1 LESIVVI
8 ARLALCIVL
17 ILLLNGGSASGQ
29 MLQGGVQHDVA
40 MPPTPPNFREGGTFD
55 ANLKVDNILWYR
67 IPNWLGGAFKTSTAT
82 VRNMSGAPMGSG
94 VQMAHSKQVYGRQ
107 VDANGNLWEAELLP
121 YVQKWGF
128 FIGKDRQVV
137 VQKTPV
143 AMDEDH
149 IVLKMHTYDL
159 LLGPVGGFII
169 RSDQMDAIK
178 TITRSK
184 KGMHVHSDV
193 MTYTSTG
200 KPKMRYTHDYDGKRV
215 SEFEAVANERGI
227 DLKQSLSDFL
237 ERNGHPELVPR

>member
-1 LESIVVI
+1 MVI
-8 ARLALCIVL
+8 EKLM
-17 ILLLNGGSASGQ
+17 ILLITFFFLASDVALAQ
-29 MLQGGVQHDVA
+29 MLQGGVQHDEA
-40 MPPTPPNFREGGTFD
+40 MPPAPSNFREGGTFD

-67 IPNWLGGAFKTSTAT
+67 IPNWLGGTFKTSTAT
-82 VRNMSGAPMGSG
+82 VRNMSGAPIGSG
-94 VQMAHSKQVYGRQ
+94 VQIAHSKQVYGRQ
-107 VDANGNLWEAELLP
+107 VDANGDLWEAELLP

-137 VQKTPV
+137 VQKTPLE
-143 AMDEDH
+143 MDENH

-193 MTYTSTG
+193 MTYTSAG
-200 KPKMRYTHDYDGKRV
+200 RPKMRYTHDYDGKRV
-215 SEFEAVANERGI
+215 SNFEPVANERGV

-237 ERNGHPELVPR
+237 ERNGHPELVPH